1 MRSAKV
7 IGLLFIL
14 SFTFVLPVST
24 QDEAIVFIGAPE
36 VRMAT
41 EGKENGVLEKLS
53 KDKVSEYRCVI
64 SKKGDKYYWSSREDK
79 EMEKSE
85 SSIYITFTRSDG
97 APDYVRT
104 INPTFSKVTAAFGDY
119 GYIEHL
125 THGLSSIT
133 YWGNV
138 SHVDPLIGKQEP

>member
-1 MRSAKV
+1 MCSAKV

-14 SFTFVLPVST
+14 SFTFVLSVST
-24 QDEAIVFIGAPE
+24 QDEVIVFIGAPE
-36 VRMAT
+36 VRIAT

-64 SKKGDKYYWSSREDK
+64 SKKGDKYYWTSREDK
-79 EMEKSE
+79 DIKKSE
-85 SSIYITFTRSDG
+85 SGIYITFTRSDG
-97 APDYVRT
+97 APDYIRI
-104 INPTFSKVTAAFGDY
+104 INPAFLKVAAAYGDY

-125 THGLSSIT
+125 THALSSIT

-138 SHVDPLIGKQEP
+138 SHADPLSGKQ